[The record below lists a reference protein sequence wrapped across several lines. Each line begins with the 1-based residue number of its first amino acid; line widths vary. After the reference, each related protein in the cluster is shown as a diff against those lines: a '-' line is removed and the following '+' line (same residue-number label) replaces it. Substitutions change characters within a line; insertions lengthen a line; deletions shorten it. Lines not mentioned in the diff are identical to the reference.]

1 MSAVTSSTLSKDVLL
16 VLFITP
22 PNEEWISRV
31 KAKHP
36 GLEVR
41 WANILEDGGTF
52 SNMKD
57 PGEEIF
63 QGVTLGFCF
72 QYPPPAERLKS
83 VRFVQLPSAGI
94 DFWSGHE
101 TFSRKEVTFC
111 TANGVHAPQIAEWVI
126 GSYLSHQHHFNRYTQ
141 SMKTGLWEPPF
152 ATTVQDCTIARMG
165 VLGYGAIGR
174 QCARIAKSMGMDI
187 YAYTRS
193 ERSTPESRRDDSYCV
208 PGTGD
213 PEGLLPTKWFH
224 GSSKEA
230 INDFLSQDLD
240 ILVLALPL
248 TKESQG
254 LISTEQFEI
263 LSKKKTFVSNV
274 ARGPIINTNTLIEA
288 LESGKIRG
296 AALDVTDPEPLPADH
311 KLWKTP
317 NLLITPHV
325 SWQSQAILS
334 RVLNILETNLDNLG
348 AGRPLINVVSKE
360 FGY

>member
-111 TANGVHAPQIAEWVI
+111 TANGVHA
-126 GSYLSHQHHFNRYTQ
+126 
-141 SMKTGLWEPPF
+141 
-152 ATTVQDCTIARMG
+152 
-165 VLGYGAIGR
+165 
-174 QCARIAKSMGMDI
+174 
-187 YAYTRS
+187 
-193 ERSTPESRRDDSYCV
+193 
-208 PGTGD
+208 
-213 PEGLLPTKWFH
+213 
-224 GSSKEA
+224 
-230 INDFLSQDLD
+230 
-240 ILVLALPL
+240 
-248 TKESQG
+248 
-254 LISTEQFEI
+254 
-263 LSKKKTFVSNV
+263 
-274 ARGPIINTNTLIEA
+274 
-288 LESGKIRG
+288 
-296 AALDVTDPEPLPADH
+296 
-311 KLWKTP
+311 
-317 NLLITPHV
+317 
-325 SWQSQAILS
+325 
-334 RVLNILETNLDNLG
+334 
-348 AGRPLINVVSKE
+348 
-360 FGY
+360 

>member
-1 MSAVTSSTLSKDVLL
+1 
-16 VLFITP
+16 
-22 PNEEWISRV
+22 
-31 KAKHP
+31 
-36 GLEVR
+36 
-41 WANILEDGGTF
+41 
-52 SNMKD
+52 
-57 PGEEIF
+57 
-63 QGVTLGFCF
+63 
-72 QYPPPAERLKS
+72 
-83 VRFVQLPSAGI
+83 
-94 DFWSGHE
+94 
-101 TFSRKEVTFC
+101 
-111 TANGVHAPQIAEWVI
+111 
-126 GSYLSHQHHFNRYTQ
+126 
-141 SMKTGLWEPPF
+141 
-152 ATTVQDCTIARMG
+152 
-165 VLGYGAIGR
+165 
-174 QCARIAKSMGMDI
+174 MGMDI